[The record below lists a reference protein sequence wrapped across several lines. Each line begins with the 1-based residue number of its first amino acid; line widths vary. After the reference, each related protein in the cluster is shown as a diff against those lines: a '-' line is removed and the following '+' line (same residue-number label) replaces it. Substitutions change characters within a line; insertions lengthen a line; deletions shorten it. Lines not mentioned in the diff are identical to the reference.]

1 MFYFSIFDI
10 ISKEIIKDY
19 QVNRKEVIMKKILLI
34 LIILIFGVG
43 LTVANEM
50 NRKVPEDIIFIG
62 DSIMNSSKRLIAPN
76 FENAYFDTKIS
87 RQFSTLP
94 GIVLNLKNEGRIKTA
109 IVVHLGTNGK
119 FREKDF
125 DDVIE
130 MADGKD
136 VFFINT
142 AHKDPW
148 EQEVNQLLKEKV
160 EQYKDKNVFL
170 IDWYSH
176 AKGKNQYFYKD
187 RTHLNNEGQK
197 YYSDFITEEVKKH
210 YLGEKKV
217 TE

>member
-1 MFYFSIFDI
+1 
-10 ISKEIIKDY
+10 
-19 QVNRKEVIMKKILLI
+19 MKKILLI
-34 LIILIFGVG
+34 LVILIFGVG

-62 DSIMNSSKRLIAPN
+62 DSILNSSKRLIAPN

-136 VFFINT
+136 EIGR
-142 AHKDPW
+142 AH
-148 EQEVNQLLKEKV
+148 V
-160 EQYKDKNVFL
+160 
-170 IDWYSH
+170 
-176 AKGKNQYFYKD
+176 
-187 RTHLNNEGQK
+187 
-197 YYSDFITEEVKKH
+197 
-210 YLGEKKV
+210 
-217 TE
+217 

>member
-1 MFYFSIFDI
+1 
-10 ISKEIIKDY
+10 
-19 QVNRKEVIMKKILLI
+19 MKKILLI
-34 LIILIFGVG
+34 LVILIFGVG

-87 RQFSTLP
+87 RQFFTLP

-142 AHKDPW
+142 VHKDPW

-160 EQYKDKNVFL
+160 DQYKDKNVFL